1 MIDREN
7 DDDPRVDRLVLEHL
21 QRSAARVDSQTLV
34 QRILAERL
42 ALPVSTSTSGEEPS
56 PRPDASSGAK
66 SDAGSDVKPRAA
78 VSWRR
83 TVSWWGTAA
92 LLMALA
98 FLGGRYFDHHAA
110 VAATALQGVQNHH
123 AQSID
128 YYYRVR
134 FDPDPRTWNP
144 KNRLEGPS
152 LSYLWTRG
160 DRFWS
165 DCEIGDIRLKL
176 GREANGTIWV
186 TGRPEEGI
194 RFSNRFEN
202 LPPTIA
208 QICQI
213 NSMSVPR
220 LVNEVLVDFDLSSC
234 VSLDATGRK
243 RTLVWAQLKPNRT
256 HVLLSSA
263 LLEIDTSTNVLVRL
277 VLWTVEDGRPKGTV
291 AFTLL
296 ESNTIEDSQYELESH
311 LAPGAKIETQ
321 TLPSPD
327 YQPEFQAPGKAS

>member
-1 MIDREN
+1 
-7 DDDPRVDRLVLEHL
+7 
-21 QRSAARVDSQTLV
+21 
-34 QRILAERL
+34 
-42 ALPVSTSTSGEEPS
+42 
-56 PRPDASSGAK
+56 
-66 SDAGSDVKPRAA
+66 
-78 VSWRR
+78 
-83 TVSWWGTAA
+83 
-92 LLMALA
+92 
-98 FLGGRYFDHHAA
+98 
-110 VAATALQGVQNHH
+110 
-123 AQSID
+123 
-128 YYYRVR
+128 
-134 FDPDPRTWNP
+134 
-144 KNRLEGPS
+144 
-152 LSYLWTRG
+152 
-160 DRFWS
+160 
-165 DCEIGDIRLKL
+165 
-176 GREANGTIWV
+176 
-186 TGRPEEGI
+186 
-194 RFSNRFEN
+194 
-202 LPPTIA
+202 
-208 QICQI
+208 
-213 NSMSVPR
+213 MSVPR

>member
-144 KNRLEGPS
+144 KNRLEGHRSVICGRAGTDSGLTVKSGTSGSSWDAKRMAPS
-152 LSYLWTRG
+152 GSPG
-160 DRFWS
+160 
-165 DCEIGDIRLKL
+165 GLKKES
-176 GREANGTIWV
+176 GSATVSKI
-186 TGRPEEGI
+186 
-194 RFSNRFEN
+194 F
-202 LPPTIA
+202 LP
-208 QICQI
+208 QL
-213 NSMSVPR
+213 PR
-220 LVNEVLVDFDLSSC
+220 
-234 VSLDATGRK
+234 
-243 RTLVWAQLKPNRT
+243 
-256 HVLLSSA
+256 SA
-263 LLEIDTSTNVLVRL
+263 RSI
-277 VLWTVEDGRPKGTV
+277 P
-291 AFTLL
+291 
-296 ESNTIEDSQYELESH
+296 
-311 LAPGAKIETQ
+311 
-321 TLPSPD
+321 
-327 YQPEFQAPGKAS
+327 